1 MYEII
6 NLTTKATEGIFAT
19 YESAENWVKAHGDA
33 KNFRILPW

>member
-19 YESAENWVKAHGDA
+19 YADAEAWIKAHGDA
-33 KNFRILPW
+33 KNFRIFPW